1 MEVQSLWKK
10 TNTTHY
16 SEDFHDDFFLVG
28 IRVESN
34 RIQLRCPMIFETE
47 TLEMEDHIIKVVVQL
62 FGYRRCM
69 NQIGGAII

>member
-1 MEVQSLWKK
+1 MM
-10 TNTTHY
+10 TY
-16 SEDFHDDFFLVG
+16 FFLVG